1 MEKILN
7 KRKIREILDEMEEVY
22 SKAQYIRKERRLR
35 KYKGS
40 NSWVWEKIEC
50 RSKITREVGY
60 NGRKKL

>member
-1 MEKILN
+1 VEKILN

-40 NSWVWEKIEC
+40 NS
-50 RSKITREVGY
+50 
-60 NGRKKL
+60 